1 MSRYL
6 TFWDDFD
13 VDTIGTNV
21 VGFTT
26 RGTAAPNGWAPA
38 YGTPAVKNRF
48 LNFKTNNSGVP
59 LRNVVTWDTI
69 DGDAN
74 RANVELLSC
83 FSKDAVTASDLT
95 LVARGVGASGAAA
108 TEGYVAR
115 FEMAGNIYIS
125 KRSSVTAIAT
135 IASAAF
141 AFSAGKSYYGRF
153 RVVGTSLKLRVW
165 DAALGMAGEPTT
177 WNIDTTDATFGA
189 NGWVGLGGF
198 DAGVGNN
205 VAPWNF
211 LSVATNSETAPC
223 PRTNAEVDAA
233 ISSQS
238 AVLAVVMQITAVG
251 YNAGVS
257 PYTKQIKAYFST
269 FGFASRPW
277 DNPPNQYFHGLIAQ
291 IPTVSREM
299 STALAGQVQTGI
311 GDAILMNPPQGDTRK
326 GILDDLLRLVPKRNI
341 VLTQVGCFD
350 HPLHDFRPIVRGRV
364 GNATAPTEETIR
376 LPIADLSDALNEPLV
391 TTRFGSSGSNPYQG
405 QFYPALFGQPG
416 YVECPLIDSAN
427 LRYAL
432 NRRAII
438 QQTPASTGGGP
449 SMFADTTVLS
459 SSSTISAV
467 TPASDLLTSAV
478 AHGMTANW
486 RVVFFLGTPPAPLA
500 LETEYWVIS
509 SGLTTT
515 DFKVSATRGGAAI
528 DITGSTTG
536 AFWAGFG
543 YDFDYT
549 GPPASVRLANTPAST
564 TRIFAQNPADNDGSS
579 APYLVAKMYASIL
592 FSALGLSLN
601 FKDQASFDALDTA
614 LSTFNGGMWF
624 DTNKHTGAEAA
635 LRLALGSFTF
645 FCLSPE
651 GLFQVGKID
660 LPAASAVLT
669 LIESDVKDGSLKLVD
684 TIRPVD
690 MSQAQFTYNPW
701 WLTGPPLQTDA
712 LFGAR
717 QGKSTQL
724 PYSYGAASWPLDGFP
739 NNTEANNSAVFDS
752 IDTTGGIEMRN
763 RIAALFLKK
772 LGIFELQTRVAAAR
786 LSIGQTVSLTH
797 PRMGWKQWSSGDPAS
812 PDNTATID
820 NRLAVVVGVKTN
832 WSAPDEFNTTLK
844 LMRQMPGNYPTANFN

>member
-21 VGFTT
+21 T
-26 RGTAAPNGWAPA
+26 GWTVRAGSPSYAPA
-38 YGTPAVKNRF
+38 YGTPPVKNRF
-48 LNFKTNNSGVP
+48 LSLQPAVSSSANRA
-59 LRNVVTWDTI
+59 LTWDTI

-74 RANVELLSC
+74 RANFDLLTA
-83 FSKDAVTASDLT
+83 FSLN
-95 LVARGVGASGAAA
+95 AA
-108 TEGYVAR
+108 TVQELWILGRGQGSTPTDFYKLRLVLATGALAIDKFVASVNT
-115 FEMAGNIYIS
+115 AGIGTAT
-125 KRSSVTAIAT
+125 VTLT
-135 IASAAF
+135 
-141 AFSAGKSYYGRF
+141 AGHSYYIRF
-153 RVVGTSLKLRVW
+153 RGNGTTLQARLW

-177 WNIDTTDATFGA
+177 WDISITDASISA
-189 NGWVGLGGF
+189 AGWVGINGKHTTT
-198 DAGVGNN
+198 ANT
-205 VAPWNF
+205 VAPFNF
-211 LSVATNSETAPC
+211 FSVGTNGDTAPC

-257 PYTKQIKAYFST
+257 PYTKQIKGYFST
-269 FGFASRPW
+269 FGFASKPW
-277 DNPPNQYFHGLIAQ
+277 DNPPNQYFPGYITQ
-291 IPTVSREM
+291 IPIVSREM

-326 GILDDLLRLVPKRNI
+326 GLLDDLLRLVPKRNI
-341 VLTQVGCFD
+341 VLMQVGCFD

-391 TTRFGSSGSNPYQG
+391 TTRFGSSGTNPYQG
-405 QFYPALFGQPG
+405 QFYPALFGQPQ
-416 YVECPLIDSAN
+416 YVECPLIDSSA

-432 NRRAII
+432 SRRAII
-438 QQTPASTGGGP
+438 QQTPPSTGGGP
-449 SMFADTTVLS
+449 AMYVDTTALA

-486 RVVFFLGTPPAPLA
+486 RVFFFAGTPPAPLA

-515 DFKVSATRGGAAI
+515 DFKVSATRGGSAI

-536 AFWAGFG
+536 ANWVGYG

-549 GPPASVRLANTPAST
+549 GPPASVRLANTPPAT
-564 TRIFAQNPADNDGSS
+564 ARIFAQAPADNDGSS
-579 APYLVAKMYASIL
+579 TPYLVGKMYSAIF

-614 LSTFNGGMWF
+614 LSTFKGGMWF
-624 DTNKHTGAEAA
+624 DTQKHTGAEAA

-660 LPAASAVLT
+660 LPSSTAVLT

-684 TIRPVD
+684 TIRPID
-690 MSQAQFTYNPW
+690 MSQAQLTYSPW
-701 WLTGPPLQTDA
+701 FLTGPPLQTDA
-712 LFGAR
+712 IFGAR

-724 PYSYGAASWPLDGFP
+724 PYSYGGASWPLDNFP
-739 NNTEANNSAVFDS
+739 NNTEANNAAIFDS

-772 LGIFELQTRVAAAR
+772 LGIFELQTRVAASR
-786 LSIGQTVSLTH
+786 LSIGQTISLTH
-797 PRMGWKQWSSGDPAS
+797 PRMGWKLWTPSDPPSA
-812 PDNTATID
+812 DNNGANTES
-820 NRLAVVVGVKTN
+820 RLAVVVGVKTN